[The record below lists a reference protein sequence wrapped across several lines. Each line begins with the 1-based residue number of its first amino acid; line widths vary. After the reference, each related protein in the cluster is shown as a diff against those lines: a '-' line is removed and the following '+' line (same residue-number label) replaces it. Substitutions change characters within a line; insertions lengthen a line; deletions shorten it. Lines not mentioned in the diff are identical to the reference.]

1 MSTPRHG
8 CRDHHATR
16 RAFLGRATD
25 VVPVPADALDGLA
38 EFERSGGMT
47 RKDLLE
53 RGVGLWIGAAALGG
67 LSTRSVLE
75 AASAQAQGAPDATI
89 LVSLYLDGGN
99 DGLNT
104 LVPLAD
110 PLYPTYRSRLRIA
123 PETTLPLAG
132 HPEFGWHPSL
142 GGLSRLYDQGKVAVL
157 PSVDFADADQSHFN
171 SVAYWRRGI
180 VGPSFETTGWLGRTL
195 DAVGVR
201 DNPLQGI
208 SVSWSPDPVLVS
220 RRAATATVF
229 DPNGFDFYIQ
239 GVWGGDGFSDA
250 YRRAASGPT
259 SSPAL
264 AAARRTYSNAF
275 TVRDQLRPL
284 RVTEQNPLPP
294 VPMEYPD
301 SNLGRGLQNLARML
315 GAGFGTRVAALSVG
329 GFDTHDDQATDH
341 ADLLTD
347 LGDSLVAWQADLGAR
362 GLSGR
367 VLTLVWSEFGRR
379 PEDNDSG
386 GTDHGAGGL
395 VMVVGDRAN
404 GGIRS
409 EFPGLARLDEDDNL
423 LVTTEF
429 RTVYASLLEQWLG
442 VEAGR
447 VLPRIDAARIPLV
460 R

>member
-1 MSTPRHG
+1 M
-8 CRDHHATR
+8 
-16 RAFLGRATD
+16 
-25 VVPVPADALDGLA
+25 DGLA

-47 RKDLLE
+47 RRDLLE
-53 RGVGLWIGAAALGG
+53 RGVGLWVGASAIAG
-67 LSTRSVLE
+67 LTTRGLLE
-75 AASAQAQGAPDATI
+75 AASAQAQSAPDATI

-110 PLYPTYRSRLRIA
+110 PRYRELRTRLA
-123 PETTLPLAG
+123 VSAETTLPLPG
-132 HPEFGWHPSL
+132 VPQFGWHPAFE
-142 GGLSRLYDQGKVAVL
+142 GLRRLYDQGAVAVL

-195 DAVGVR
+195 DAVGVA

-208 SVSWSPDPVLVS
+208 SVSWSPDPVLSS
-220 RRAATATVF
+220 RRAPTATVY
-229 DPNGFDFYIQ
+229 DPNGFSFSID
-239 GVWGGDGFSDA
+239 GVWRPDGFTRAYRDASRGRTGSDA
-250 YRRAASGPT
+250 LT
-259 SSPAL
+259 
-264 AAARRTYSNAF
+264 AARRTYENAF
-275 TVRDQLRPL
+275 RVQERLAPL
-284 RVTEQNPLPP
+284 RVDEERSPLTPPP
-294 VPMEYPD
+294 VAYPD
-301 SNLGRGLQNLARML
+301 SDLGAGLRNLARML
-315 GAGFGTRVAALSVG
+315 GAGFGTRVAALSIG
-329 GFDTHDDQATDH
+329 GFDTHDDQDAEH
-341 ADLLTD
+341 PGLLKD
-347 LGDSLVAWQADLGAR
+347 LGDSLWAWQADLAAR

-379 PEDNDSG
+379 PGDNDSR

-395 VMVVGDRAN
+395 VLVVGDRAN

-429 RTVYASLLEQWLG
+429 RTVYASLLEGWLG
-442 VEAGR
+442 VEAAR
-447 VLPRIDAARIPLV
+447 VLPGIDAARLPLV